1 MTVALKSSVAGADEP
16 FVSDLS
22 RLLED
27 VYGDSGAHVD
37 AAPSAATQAGD
48 GLPEWPL
55 DPSPDGDPSDWLL
68 GPQTD
73 AAGGPV
79 DRLDATTGLPVPS
92 GPDEVVDRPTT
103 VEAHA
108 WRREDDDILPNRG
121 TKGATRRRSSA
132 TRSAE
137 PVTTPMAAVL
147 PADGPLAAPAP
158 DRRGR
163 LLRRRP

>member
-37 AAPSAATQAGD
+37 APSAATQAAGD
-48 GLPEWPL
+48 LPEWPL
-55 DPSPDGDPSDWLL
+55 DPSPDGDPSEWLL

-79 DRLDATTGLPVPS
+79 DRLEATTGLLVPS
-92 GPDEVVDRPTT
+92 GPDEAVDRPTT

-108 WRREDDDILPNRG
+108 WRREDDDILPIRG
-121 TKGATRRRSSA
+121 AKGATRRLSSA
-132 TRSAE
+132 TRPAE
-137 PVTTPMAAVL
+137 PITTSMVAVL
-147 PADGPLAAPAP
+147 PADGPVAAPAP

-163 LLRRRP
+163 LFRRRP